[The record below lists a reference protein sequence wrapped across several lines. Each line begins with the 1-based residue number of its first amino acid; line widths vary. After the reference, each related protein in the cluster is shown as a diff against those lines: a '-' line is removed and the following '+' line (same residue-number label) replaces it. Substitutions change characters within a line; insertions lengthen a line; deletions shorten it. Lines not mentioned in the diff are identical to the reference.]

1 MVSFMIKSGV
11 IALAVAH
18 VSAETG
24 AESWDDQKMS
34 ASRTFSGKDI
44 GTMKYFDAN
53 YMMGLV
59 GTQGVDK
66 PVVHAK
72 NTMPTVALT
81 AMEKVT
87 SIASVSTRAS
97 IRAQLVDLLKKQVSI
112 ESMYSSK
119 KEKLYNS
126 ASAVYMFISKL
137 LSSACSIA
145 LGNDALWKEQMQ
157 CFSAYRQLL
166 EVYAMWNG
174 IRDVSF
180 ALEHG
185 MAVSKDSLAVCGPSV
200 VDNIDDKFVAQNPT
214 TERLQNQYLVG
225 ATLRGCY
232 DSLQVRIE
240 ALRRFLTNMM
250 LAMDATQDRAES
262 CLFRVI
268 TVLTC
273 LSSGNQENI
282 LDLAIKTEHQQHTVY
297 TLARYASTAI
307 QDADNAP
314 ARPSAAMIEI
324 DAPQKPENLREIR
337 PVGN

>member
-1 MVSFMIKSGV
+1 MIV
-11 IALAVAH
+11 Y
-18 VSAETG
+18 
-24 AESWDDQKMS
+24 DQN
-34 ASRTFSGKDI
+34 F
-44 GTMKYFDAN
+44 YFKFLL
-53 YMMGLV
+53 GLV

-97 IRAQLVDLLKKQVSI
+97 IRAQLVDLLKKQVGI

-137 LSSACSIA
+137 LSSACNIA

-174 IRDVSF
+174 IRDVAF

-200 VDNIDDKFVAQNPT
+200 VDNIDDK
-214 TERLQNQYLVG
+214 
-225 ATLRGCY
+225 
-232 DSLQVRIE
+232 
-240 ALRRFLTNMM
+240 
-250 LAMDATQDRAES
+250 
-262 CLFRVI
+262 
-268 TVLTC
+268 
-273 LSSGNQENI
+273 
-282 LDLAIKTEHQQHTVY
+282 
-297 TLARYASTAI
+297 
-307 QDADNAP
+307 
-314 ARPSAAMIEI
+314 
-324 DAPQKPENLREIR
+324 
-337 PVGN
+337 